1 MLTKKILIGL
11 LALLAASLACGMLD
25 QAVDSATGGDQDMTR
40 VESLWSDVPPMDGMG
55 AAQQIEMPALI
66 KAVARPMMDAMMRGL
81 NDGADAGHW
90 DWTGFMLTDK
100 TPADVQAFY
109 SPERMTAFGWQPAQ
123 AACLPMSDSGVMCS
137 FTKEDAG
144 ISTGLMIIAAADE
157 QKGETSLFFLRSEG
171 LDAEGPAPGQPAQS
185 SAPLS
190 LSPIAPITLTGD
202 LTQIDLCQAIPPQ
215 DIEAVL
221 GRSLA
226 KAPERFTYY
235 DTPASSGCSYDGEK
249 DADGEAHYGY
259 VALTPVDA
267 YNTQPLYLN
276 VPVSGLGQEAY
287 FNNGADT
294 RQLWVKVNDNAAFV
308 VAFGDIANE
317 DYERAIAELLLAAIQ

>member
-1 MLTKKILIGL
+1 MLSKKVLIGL
-11 LALLAASLACGMLD
+11 AALLAASLACGMLD
-25 QAVDSATGGDQDMTR
+25 QAVDSATGGDEDMTR

-55 AAQQIEMPALI
+55 AAQQIEMPALL

-90 DWTGFMLTDK
+90 DWTAFMMTDK

-109 SPERMTAFGWQPAQ
+109 TPELMSAYGWQQAE
-123 AACLPMSDSGVMCS
+123 AACLPMGETGVMCS
-137 FTKEDAG
+137 FTKNEAG
-144 ISTGLMIIAAADE
+144 MSTGLMIIATTDE
-157 QKGETSLFFLRSEG
+157 QSNQTSLFFLRSEG
-171 LDAEGPAPGQPAQS
+171 LDGTPEAGGAAQP

-190 LSPIAPITLTGD
+190 LAPIAPITLSGD

-215 DIEAVL
+215 NIEAVM
-221 GRSLA
+221 GRSLS
-226 KAPERFTYY
+226 KSPERFAYY
-235 DTPASSGCSYDGEK
+235 DSPASSGCAYTGES
-249 DADGEAHYGY
+249 DPSGEAHYGY
-259 VALTPVDA
+259 VVLTPVDT

-276 VPVSGLGQEAY
+276 VPVTGLGQEAY

-294 RQLWVKVNDNAAFV
+294 RQLWVKVNDSAAFV

-317 DYERAIAELLLAAIQ
+317 DYERAIAALMLAAIQ